1 MKDFKIR
8 ILIPLFMLSITSSD
22 VIAQQMKGASKSPT
36 NERQSTVTTPP
47 ENGNTPTE
55 EVETPKA
62 HSGMS
67 PNILIETITSLG
79 KDVVVN
85 ENRSITFTYDGAQL
99 IAMVAE
105 EANRMRLVSPVISAT
120 DLNEAQLA
128 ATLVSNYHLALD
140 ARYAVGDGVLYSA
153 YIHPLKELTV
163 QQLISAIRQV
173 ATLRNTFGT
182 SYTSGELSFGIQSAD
197 RIDI

>member
-8 ILIPLFMLSITSSD
+8 ILIPLFMISITSSN
-22 VIAQQMKGASKSPT
+22 VIAQQMKGASKSLT
-36 NERQSTVTTPP
+36 DERQSTVTTPP
-47 ENGNTPTE
+47 EHGNTPTE
-55 EVETPKA
+55 GIETPKA

-67 PNILIETITSLG
+67 PNRLIETISSLG

-85 ENRSITFTYDGAQL
+85 KNGNITFTYDGAQL

-153 YIHPLKELTV
+153 YIHPLKELTM

-182 SYTSGELSFGIQSAD
+182 SYTSGELSFGIQSAN